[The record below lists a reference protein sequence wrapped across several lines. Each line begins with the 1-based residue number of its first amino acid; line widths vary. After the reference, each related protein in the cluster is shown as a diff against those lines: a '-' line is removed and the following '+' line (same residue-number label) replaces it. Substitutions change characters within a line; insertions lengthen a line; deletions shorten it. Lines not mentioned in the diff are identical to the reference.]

1 MLDDML
7 NSKYPGE
14 SKEKI
19 AMYKVI
25 AINLCVN
32 YFRDVL
38 NIDITNEELEGGY
51 SSALFLIISNALDYE
66 SSKGLKSIKQ
76 GNKSISY
83 NTYENKIFMITDEIK
98 NFFPLP
104 VVKFW
109 G

>member
-7 NSKYPGE
+7 LLKYPGE
-14 SKEKI
+14 NKEKI
-19 AMYKVI
+19 AMFKMI
-25 AINLCVN
+25 ALNLCKN

-51 SSALFLIISNALDYE
+51 SSALFLLISNAIDYE
-66 SSKGLKSIKQ
+66 SSKGFKSIKQ
-76 GNKSISY
+76 GNKSITY
-83 NTYENKIFMITDEIK
+83 NTYENKLFLITDEIK
-98 NFFPLP
+98 TFFPLP